1 MRKALCRSRIV
12 CYVEMDK
19 RCSCLLRRIVLNV
32 LIRTNNEITVVI
44 LSAVKCDQLVL
55 DIILYNYSS
64 VDEVTGNQYKCHLAN
79 S

>member
-1 MRKALCRSRIV
+1 MHGPI
-12 CYVEMDK
+12 
-19 RCSCLLRRIVLNV
+19 NV
-32 LIRTNNEITVVI
+32 KFEITVVI